1 MFATNRPKDVFTEG
15 FNSLLGGILLTGLS
29 LLILGILI
37 FMFPELIDVLAAA
50 LILTLGIIVLYGA
63 WQIWRFKKHVL
74 EIKSDSGSEPVVY
87 EVRGEGP
94 NYTWR
99 RITMIMR

>member
-1 MFATNRPKDVFTEG
+1 MWGQNKPKDLFTEG
-15 FNSLLGGILLTGLS
+15 YRSLMGGVLLMGISLLV
-29 LLILGILI
+29 LGTLI
-37 FMFPELIDVLAAA
+37 FMYPELIGFLAAA
-50 LILTLGIIVLYGA
+50 LILALGLFVLYGA
-63 WQIWRFKKHVL
+63 WQIWRFKKHVT
-74 EIKSDSGSEPVVY
+74 EVKADHVHEPLVY